1 MNVDTKLR
9 EAGEALRT
17 ARRGEFTVRPP
28 TTRRGRLNG
37 PALAVAAAVVVVGA
51 LGVPAFL
58 SGGAVSDLA
67 DIAENRNLPAA
78 SQPSDQVIPAAEP
91 DDFPYLGLEIPDS
104 VVYAAYD
111 IEDEESGEKV
121 GTHVEYLQTWTEAD
135 GEDVGRVIE
144 LRVQYTENEY
154 SRFEDLVAAAESTST
169 VQAADRDVT
178 LYVIPDEA
186 TDECCYDLGVL
197 RWLETP
203 GIEVIIIPWGLD
215 GEEAV
220 ELLDSLQPLEAN
232 EWQDLTEARF
242 TDAPTTT
249 TTIVDSTDTT
259 TMGRDT

>member
-9 EAGEALRT
+9 EAGEAVRT

-51 LGVPAFL
+51 LGVPAL
-58 SGGAVSDLA
+58 LTGGAVSDLA
-67 DIAENRNLPAA
+67 GIAENRSLPAA
-78 SQPSDQVIPAAEP
+78 SQPSDQVIPASEP

-121 GTHVEYLQTWTEAD
+121 GTHVEYLQTWTQAD

-154 SRFEDLVAAAESTST
+154 SRFEDLVAAAESTRT
-169 VQAADRDVT
+169 VQAADREVT
-178 LYVIPDEA
+178 LYVVPDEA

-203 GIEVIIIPWGLD
+203 GIEAIIIPWGLN

-220 ELLDSLQPLEAN
+220 ELLDKLRPLQAN
-232 EWQDLTEARF
+232 AWRDLTKAHA
-242 TDAPTTT
+242 TDTPATT
-249 TTIVDSTDTT
+249 TTIVGSTETTILGSDT
-259 TMGRDT
+259 

>member
-9 EAGEALRT
+9 EAGKAVRN

-111 IEDEESGEKV
+111 IEDEVSGETV
-121 GTHVEYLQTWTEAD
+121 GTHLEYLQTWTD
-135 GEDVGRVIE
+135 RNGEDGGRVIE
-144 LRVQYTENEY
+144 LRVQHTEHEY
-154 SRFEDLVAAAESTST
+154 SRFDDLVAAAETSGT
-169 VQAADRDVT
+169 VRFSGRDVT
-178 LYVIPDEA
+178 LFVIPDEA
-186 TDECCYDLGVL
+186 TEECCYDLGVL
-197 RWLETP
+197 HWIEQP
-203 GIEVIIIPWGLD
+203 GVEVIIIPWGLN
-215 GEEAV
+215 GEEAI
-220 ELLDSLQPLEAN
+220 ELLDGGVQPLEAN
-232 EWQDLTEARF
+232 EWYDLTEAHAA
-242 TDAPTTT
+242 DATSAT
-249 TTIVDSTDTT
+249 TTIVENTGATIPDS
-259 TMGRDT
+259 